1 MTPLTLR
8 FDAPPSGW
16 VLPGNRDPLTSFR
29 RRHPV
34 GNAVSLQQL
43 RKSSITVLRHML
55 ASMKTRRENRGEF
68 FLPDLNLHY
77 EPVKPNG
84 RLG

>member
-1 MTPLTLR
+1 MPRPLDGYNLGT
-8 FDAPPSGW
+8 AI
-16 VLPGNRDPLTSFR
+16 PLTSFR

-34 GNAVSLQQL
+34 GDAVSLQQL

-55 ASMKTRRENRGEF
+55 ASMKTRREKSGEF

-77 EPVKPNG
+77 EPVKPN
-84 RLG
+84 R